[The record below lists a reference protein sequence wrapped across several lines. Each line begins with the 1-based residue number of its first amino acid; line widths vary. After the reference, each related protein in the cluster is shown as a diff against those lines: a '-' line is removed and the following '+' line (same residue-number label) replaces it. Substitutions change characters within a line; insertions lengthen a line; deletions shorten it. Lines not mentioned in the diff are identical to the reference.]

1 MSPATPTR
9 SSSKSKISELIG
21 TGIDFIPSEVPT
33 PRAIICK
40 AILIQEDNL
49 HNNIARTNHRI
60 ADISLEL
67 AQLIL
72 AQWQKSN
79 VEFKP
84 PVTRSERTIAEKVEK
99 WWNILIKYT
108 NGKASKLETAQIIPL
123 LDKLYD
129 MTFCQCEIYLCND
142 N

>member
-33 PRAIICK
+33 LRAIIRK

-49 HNNIARTNHRI
+49 HNNIARTNHQI

-72 AQWQKSN
+72 A
-79 VEFKP
+79 
-84 PVTRSERTIAEKVEK
+84 
-99 WWNILIKYT
+99 
-108 NGKASKLETAQIIPL
+108 
-123 LDKLYD
+123 
-129 MTFCQCEIYLCND
+129 
-142 N
+142 

>member
-33 PRAIICK
+33 LRGIIRK

-72 AQWQKSN
+72 AQWQK
-79 VEFKP
+79 
-84 PVTRSERTIAEKVEK
+84 
-99 WWNILIKYT
+99 
-108 NGKASKLETAQIIPL
+108 
-123 LDKLYD
+123 
-129 MTFCQCEIYLCND
+129 
-142 N
+142 